1 MENASVNAN
10 DFELVVAMNMNGC
23 IGSNNTIPWHLPEDL
38 KHFKELT
45 ENNIVI
51 MGRKTFESLPNGPLK
66 NRLNIVISSH
76 VDKTYN
82 YPNVIVSNMIDVF
95 DHIKKYRD
103 IYSKV
108 FIIGGSQMYNLFIK
122 YCNKLH
128 ITYIIRANIKG
139 DTYFD
144 KSLLNDF
151 SIVNS
156 GNILMSK
163 NKITYMFCNYERT
176 IYGEVK

>member
-1 MENASVNAN
+1 MEITN

-23 IGSNNTIPWHLPEDL
+23 IGSNNTIPWNLPEDL

-66 NRLNIVISSH
+66 NRLNIVISSKL
-76 VDKTYN
+76 DNTYS
-82 YPNVIVSNMIDVF
+82 YPNVIVTDMIDVF
-95 DHIKKYRD
+95 NVIQKYKP
-103 IYSKV
+103 IYPKV
-108 FIIGGSQMYNLFIK
+108 FIIGGSQIYKLFIK

-128 ITYIIRANIKG
+128 ITYIILDITG

-144 KSLLNDF
+144 KSLLSDF
-151 SIVNS
+151 NIVNS
-156 GNILMSK
+156 GDILTSKKNIS
-163 NKITYMFCNYERT
+163 YMFCNYER
-176 IYGEVK
+176 KLC